1 MNRIVLL
8 YASIVFTIFLSY
20 SCKSVERIFS
30 GEPKLDM
37 DEKDLINNVLS
48 NDLSFDNIFFKRVQ
62 YNFEFEDQERSL
74 KGNLFIQR
82 DSFIVISVTP
92 IMGIELFRIVL
103 EPNQVSIIDRI
114 NKKVIL
120 TDYNYL
126 KSKYLFDLNYFSFQ
140 DILTN
145 SFYTYP
151 YNLPFVDTRFKG
163 SIENNVYSLKS
174 KSNTN
179 QRSGV
184 NIKAQQI
191 INILPEFYRVSNTTI
206 LIPEDQ
212 TIFKVNYTNFRSFDG
227 NFIFPE
233 NIEMEGSHMTDRIR
247 LLFNFSQI
255 EINSSQSISSTIP
268 DNYERVN
275 M

>member
-145 SFYTYP
+145 SFFTYP

-179 QRSGV
+179 QMSGV

-191 INILPEFYRVSNTTI
+191 INILPELYRVSNTTI

>member
-179 QRSGV
+179 QMSGV

-191 INILPEFYRVSNTTI
+191 INILPELYRVSNTTI

>member
-145 SFYTYP
+145 SFFTYP

-191 INILPEFYRVSNTTI
+191 INILPELYRVSNTTI

>member
-163 SIENNVYSLKS
+163 SIENNFYSLKY

-179 QRSGV
+179 QMSGV

-191 INILPEFYRVSNTTI
+191 INILPELYRVSNTTI

>member
-179 QRSGV
+179 QMSGV

-191 INILPEFYRVSNTTI
+191 INILPELYRVSNTTI

-255 EINSSQSISSTIP
+255 EINSSQSISSSIP

>member
-126 KSKYLFDLNYFSFQ
+126 KSKYLFDLNYLSFQ

-145 SFYTYP
+145 SFFTYP

-191 INILPEFYRVSNTTI
+191 INILPELYRVSNTTI

-255 EINSSQSISSTIP
+255 EINSSQSISSSIP

>member
-145 SFYTYP
+145 SFFTYP

-179 QRSGV
+179 QMSGV

-191 INILPEFYRVSNTTI
+191 INILPELYRVSNTTI

-255 EINSSQSISSTIP
+255 EINSSQSISSSIP